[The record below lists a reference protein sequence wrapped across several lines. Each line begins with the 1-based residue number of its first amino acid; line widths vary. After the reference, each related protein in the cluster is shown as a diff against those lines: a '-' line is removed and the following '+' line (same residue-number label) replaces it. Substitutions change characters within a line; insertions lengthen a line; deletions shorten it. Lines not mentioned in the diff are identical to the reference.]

1 MTMMNGGF
9 NHLHILFCQG
19 IAGSVGAKG
28 EAGDRGEQV
37 SNIYST
43 NRKE

>member
-1 MTMMNGGF
+1 MMNGGF

-19 IAGSVGAKG
+19 SAGSVGAKG

-43 NRKE
+43 HPKE